1 MTDRKR
7 DRDLEQRVAE
17 LERRLDALESGP
29 AAAVGAPAGT
39 FWALEG
45 LKEQLAE
52 VPSGGV
58 LFTGAVRLP
67 PIGGRDSG
75 EGREHGEE
83 GAAERKGEKE
93 RAYEWQYGAVTDEL
107 LASDWS
113 ETAEAFAAL
122 GHGLRLRL
130 LREVLAG
137 RASATELAE
146 LDDVGTSGQIYH
158 HLRQLTAAGWL
169 RSAGRGRYEVP
180 AGRVVPL
187 LVALTAARPA

>member
-1 MTDRKR
+1 MTD
-7 DRDLEQRVAE
+7 LERRVAG
-17 LERRLDALESGP
+17 LERRLDAMERGP
-29 AAAVGAPAGT
+29 QAPTVPEGT

-52 VPSGGV
+52 VASGGV

-67 PIGGRDSG
+67 GD
-75 EGREHGEE
+75 
-83 GAAERKGEKE
+83 KE
-93 RAYEWQYGAVTDEL
+93 YEWQYATITDEL
-107 LASDWS
+107 LASDWTDMA
-113 ETAEAFAAL
+113 ETFAAL

-130 LREVLAG
+130 LREVLGG
-137 RASATELAE
+137 RSSATELAE